1 MLLSRLEFIYEH
13 FHSFLFFTIP
23 PFTFWQKKIEN
34 NKANIIKFRWMLI
47 WAFWGYSTFCN
58 LLVLEQSGIKT
69 VAYFTSTLLV
79 TMPYFWPTSKKT
91 TMCSFLCTWTNFH
104 QGQMILCIATA
115 NLFLFM
121 DFFFPPTEVSVTRT
135 KKDSNCSVSDSF
147 CDASFSELFQRCLTF
162 IVLARTIT
170 EDLKESFKISWT
182 HMQKGERG
190 GSCEILNERKTRTVN
205 AVILDLS
212 ESFQK

>member
-1 MLLSRLEFIYEH
+1 MPSVENTGIYNVSILCYSHGLNLYTNIFTHFCSSQYRPLLFG
-13 FHSFLFFTIP
+13 
-23 PFTFWQKKIEN
+23 KKKFEN

-69 VAYFTSTLLV
+69 VAYFTSILLV

-91 TMCSFLCTWTNFH
+91 TMCSFLCAWTNFH

-121 DFFFPPTEVSVTRT
+121 DFFSPPHW
-135 KKDSNCSVSDSF
+135 
-147 CDASFSELFQRCLTF
+147 SFSYTDKKGFKLLSLRFILWCKFFRTF
-162 IVLARTIT
+162 SKMFDIYC
-170 EDLKESFKISWT
+170 IS
-182 HMQKGERG
+182 
-190 GSCEILNERKTRTVN
+190 
-205 AVILDLS
+205 
-212 ESFQK
+212 